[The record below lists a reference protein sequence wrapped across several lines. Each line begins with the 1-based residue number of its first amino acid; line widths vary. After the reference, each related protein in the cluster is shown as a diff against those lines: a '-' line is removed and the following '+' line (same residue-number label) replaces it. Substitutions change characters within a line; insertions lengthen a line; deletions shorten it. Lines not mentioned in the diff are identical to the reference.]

1 MADGC
6 MKNAIITI
14 FTLTFQCMMIMTA
27 VTTAVSSSGREGRAG
42 HLVSPPA
49 WQQRWSSSG
58 SSVVAHTVVTT
69 TASSSSTTLP
79 LATRLGSG
87 ASGQAPSPF
96 GPTGPDT
103 AHECP
108 TRPVWTYGGTGP
120 TPGGCSPPRRLTPV
134 GARLDFLMGGLV
146 PLVLF
151 TLVCHMMAGQGRG
164 VGWVPRSGD
173 AARAGT
179 PATIVPANGNNLHI

>member
-1 MADGC
+1 MVGGC
-6 MKNAIITI
+6 MENVITSI
-14 FTLTFQCMMIMTA
+14 FTFQCMIMTV
-27 VTTAVSSSGREGRAG
+27 VTVPTAVGSSGQEGRAG

-49 WQQRWSSSG
+49 WQRRSSSG

-69 TASSSSTTLP
+69 IASSSSTTLP

-108 TRPVWTYGGTGP
+108 ARPVWTYGGTGP
-120 TPGGCSPPRRLTPV
+120 TPGGCSPPRRLTPA
-134 GARLDFLMGGLV
+134 GARLDF
-146 PLVLF
+146 
-151 TLVCHMMAGQGRG
+151 
-164 VGWVPRSGD
+164 
-173 AARAGT
+173 
-179 PATIVPANGNNLHI
+179 